1 MTDDLTRRLEAVERA
16 VTDGHADGAALAAEA
31 DLADR
36 IEAVEAR
43 LDAAEDRLADLDA
56 TTQALRGYL
65 GGVDGVTAD
74 VERRADLALAKAE
87 AVEAAVFEAAD
98 DGLAVERLPPDPGS
112 SADPDHGDAAG
123 AAGVPGQREPTGTTV
138 AAGETEPTHA
148 ARTTGTTDPAGAVDQ
163 SRGRS
168 IVERFRDAL

>member
-87 AVEAAVFEAAD
+87 AVEAAVFETAD
-98 DGLAVERLPPDPGS
+98 DGLAVERFALDPGG
-112 SADPDHGDAAG
+112 SADPDHDDAG
-123 AAGVPGQREPTGTTV
+123 AAGAPGQREPTGTTG

-148 ARTTGTTDPAGAVDQ
+148 AQTTGTTDPAGTVDQ

-168 IVERFRDAL
+168 IVERVRDAL